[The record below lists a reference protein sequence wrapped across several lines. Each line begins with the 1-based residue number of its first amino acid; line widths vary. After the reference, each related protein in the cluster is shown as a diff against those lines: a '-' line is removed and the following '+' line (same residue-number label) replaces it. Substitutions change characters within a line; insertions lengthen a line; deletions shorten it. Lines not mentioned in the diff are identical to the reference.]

1 MPRISTLLIANR
13 GEIACR
19 IMRTARVLGY
29 RTVAVYSQA
38 DADSRHVQMADQAIC
53 IGPAPAAQSYL
64 NIPAIIDAARR
75 SGSQAIHPGYGFLSE
90 NADFAQ
96 ACMDAELI
104 FIGPSPEAIR
114 LMGSK
119 RQSKLAM
126 LEAGVP
132 CIPGYQGSAQDD
144 ASLTREAAAIGFP
157 LMIKAS
163 AGGGGRG
170 MRLVRNPAQLS
181 DQLRS
186 ARAEAQSAF
195 GSAELILERA
205 LIRPRHVEIQ
215 IFGDNH
221 GNLVHLGE
229 RDCSVQRRHQKV
241 IEEAPCPVM
250 TPELR
255 AAMGAAAVK
264 AAASVNYSGAGTV
277 EFMLDADGN
286 YYFLEMNTRLQVE
299 HPVTELVTGLDLV
312 AWQLDIAS
320 GQPLPLGQEQIAL
333 QGHAIE
339 VRLYAED
346 SSRDFVPQTGIV
358 DLWQPADI
366 EGVRID
372 HGLREGQAITAFY
385 DPMLAKI
392 IAHGAS
398 REQARTRMINALEQT
413 VLLGVN
419 ANQRFLINLLAHPQ
433 FAAGHTSTAFI
444 TEQFNSDP
452 SLTPQLV
459 AAEDLAMA
467 AALLYQAS
475 ARRCRLPAELQGWSN
490 TAPIPS
496 RFLLLNNGEVHAIQ
510 VSSCAGEH
518 AGSLNI
524 SVVGRNLAGRNL
536 HLRIIE
542 HENSVVVCELDGIRF
557 RRPCLM
563 SGNRI
568 ALYSQ
573 QGNLQFE
580 DISHRPPA
588 ATASATSNRLL
599 APMDGAVTEVMAKV
613 GEQVSRGQ
621 ALLRMEAMKM
631 EHTLK
636 AQIDGTVSQ
645 VLASEGQQV
654 KARQLLVELN

>member
-1 MPRISTLLIANR
+1 MPRITTLLIANR

-19 IMRTARVLGY
+19 IMRTASALGY

-38 DADSRHVQMADQAIC
+38 DADSRHVQIADQAVC

-64 NIPAIIDAARR
+64 NIPAIIEAAQR
-75 SGSQAIHPGYGFLSE
+75 SGAEAIHPGYGFLSE

-96 ACMDAELI
+96 ACMDAGLI

-144 ASLTREAAAIGFP
+144 ATLTREAAAIGFP

-170 MRLVRNPAQLS
+170 MRLVQDPAQLS
-181 DQLRS
+181 GQLRS

-241 IEEAPCPVM
+241 IEEAPCPVV

-255 AAMGAAAVK
+255 AAMGAEAVK

-312 AWQLDIAS
+312 AWQLEVAS
-320 GQPLPLGQEQIAL
+320 GLPLPLRQEQIAL

-346 SSRDFVPQTGIV
+346 SRRDFVPQTGRV
-358 DLWQPADI
+358 DLWQPANI

-392 IAHGAS
+392 IAHGTT
-398 REQARTRMINALEQT
+398 REQARTRLINALEHS

-444 TEQFNSDP
+444 TEQFHSDP
-452 SLTPQLV
+452 SLTPQPV

-475 ARRCRLPAELQGWSN
+475 ARRCKLPPALQGWSN

-496 RFLLLNNGEVHAIQ
+496 RFLLLNDGEVHAVQI
-510 VSSCAGEH
+510 STCSGEV

-524 SVVGRNLAGRNL
+524 SVSGRCL

-542 HENSVVVCELDGIRF
+542 QTGSVMVCELDGIRY
-557 RRPCLM
+557 RRPCLIN
-563 SGNRI
+563 GKRI
-568 ALYSQ
+568 ALYCE
-573 QGNLQFE
+573 QGNLQLE
-580 DISHRPPA
+580 DVSHRPPA
-588 ATASATSNRLL
+588 AAADVTSNRLL

-613 GEQVSRGQ
+613 GEQVSKGQ

-636 AQIDGTVSQ
+636 AQINGTISQ
-645 VLASEGQQV
+645 LLASEGQQV
-654 KARQLLVELN
+654 KARQLLVEFN

>member
-1 MPRISTLLIANR
+1 MPRITTLLIANR

-19 IMRTARVLGY
+19 IMRTASALGY
-29 RTVAVYSQA
+29 RTVAVYSDA
-38 DADSRHVQMADQAIC
+38 DADSRHVHLADQALC
-53 IGPAPAAQSYL
+53 IGPSPAAQSYL
-64 NIPAIIDAARR
+64 NIPAIIDAAQR
-75 SGSQAIHPGYGFLSE
+75 SGAEAIHPGYGFLSE

-96 ACMDAELI
+96 ACLEAGLI

-119 RQSKLAM
+119 RLSKIAM

-144 ASLTREAAAIGFP
+144 ETLIREAETIGFP

-170 MRLVRNPAQLS
+170 MRLVQNLTELP
-181 DQLRS
+181 DQLHS

-205 LIRPRHVEIQ
+205 LLRPRHVEIQ

-241 IEEAPCPVM
+241 IEEAPCPVI
-250 TPELR
+250 TTELR
-255 AAMGAAAVK
+255 ASMGAAAVR
-264 AAASVNYSGAGTV
+264 AAASVHYSGAGTV
-277 EFMLDADGN
+277 EFMLDCAGE

-312 AWQLDIAS
+312 AWQLDVAS
-320 GQPLPLGQEQIAL
+320 GLPLPLGQEQISL

-346 SSRDFVPQTGIV
+346 SSRDFMPQTGHV

-372 HGLREGQAITAFY
+372 HGLREGQAITPFY

-392 IAHGAS
+392 IAHGAT
-398 REQARTRMINALEQT
+398 REQARSRLINALEQS

-433 FAAGHTSTAFI
+433 FASGDTNTAFI
-444 TEQFNSDP
+444 TEQFKTDP
-452 SLTPQLV
+452 SLTPQPV
-459 AAEDLAMA
+459 AEEDLAIA
-467 AALLYQAS
+467 AAVLYRAS
-475 ARRCRLPAELQGWSN
+475 AQHCNVPLEWQGWSN
-490 TAPIPS
+490 TTPIPS
-496 RFLLLNNGEVHAIQ
+496 RFLLLYAGEIHPIQ
-510 VSSCAGEH
+510 VSACRDGL

-524 SVVGRNLAGRNL
+524 TFAERSL
-536 HLRIIE
+536 HLRVIE
-542 HENSVVVCELDGIRF
+542 QTTTALTLEVDGIRF
-557 RRPCLM
+557 KRACLIN
-563 SGNRI
+563 GNRV
-568 ALYSQ
+568 ALYGQ
-573 QGNLQFE
+573 HGNIQFV
-580 DISHRPPA
+580 DVSNRPPTA
-588 ATASATSNRLL
+588 ASGAGSNSIL
-599 APMDGAVTEVMAKV
+599 APMDGAVTEVLTTVGDKV
-613 GEQVSRGQ
+613 IKGQ
-621 ALLRMEAMKM
+621 IMLRMEAMKM

-636 AQIDGTVSQ
+636 AQMDGTVSQ
-645 VLASEGQQV
+645 LLASEGLQV
-654 KARQLLVELN
+654 KSRQLLIELT